1 MIKSLMFLVSERN
14 EDDRDQNRL
23 SNEKIKLIRRRETFN
38 DFISEEVGLE

>member
-1 MIKSLMFLVSERN
+1 MSSNYNARLRPPEVMI
-14 EDDRDQNRL
+14 